1 MKKIKFFLR
10 LLISAVLIYLLFQ
23 KISISDLY
31 EMISRIG
38 WFYFFICVFIYLVS
52 QIVSSIRWQMILKT
66 MKEDVSV
73 FVLVVVYL
81 IGMFANLFLPSIIGG
96 DVLKVYLLR
105 KRFSLQRVADS
116 IIMERYNGLFALC
129 AISVVGAA
137 YNKDWRIILIL
148 LSVFFLVAFFPFFL
162 KKFTTLSSSLGKKKA
177 VNSFLQDMG
186 AFSHDK
192 KALFLVTLLSFVVQ
206 FIVIGIIIVI
216 GRRIGIEASIFYY
229 FIFVPLIILLSFL
242 PISLNGI
249 GIREWAFVFFFST
262 VGASKV
268 EAISL
273 SLSFFFVTV
282 AASLFGGLSY
292 FLWKEDGY
300 SKEGKQDDNIP

>member
-1 MKKIKFFLR
+1 MKKVRFFLR

-23 KISISDLY
+23 KISMNNLY
-31 EMISRIG
+31 ETISRIG
-38 WFYFFICVFIYLVS
+38 WFYFFLCVFIYLIS
-52 QIVSSIRWQMILKT
+52 QVISSIRWQMILKT
-66 MKEDVSV
+66 MKEDISV
-73 FVLVVVYL
+73 FVLVAVYL

-129 AISVVGAA
+129 AISVIGAV

-148 LSVFFLVAFFPFFL
+148 LSVFFLVAFSPFFL
-162 KKFTTLSSSLGKKKA
+162 KKFTALSSSLGKKKA
-177 VNSFLQDMG
+177 VSSFLQDMG

-206 FIVIGIIIVI
+206 FIVIGIVFIL
-216 GRRIGIEASIFYY
+216 GSCIGIETSVFYY

-282 AASLFGGLSY
+282 VASLLGGLSY
-292 FLWKEDGY
+292 LLWKDDGY
-300 SKEGKQDDNIP
+300 TEEGK

>member
-10 LLISAVLIYLLFQ
+10 LLISAILIYLLFQ
-23 KISISDLY
+23 KISINNLY
-31 EMISRIG
+31 ETVCRIG
-38 WFYFFICVFIYLVS
+38 WFYFFLCVFIYLFS

-66 MKEDVSV
+66 MKENVSV
-73 FVLVVVYL
+73 FILILAYF

-96 DVLKVYLLR
+96 DVLKAYLLR

-129 AISVVGAA
+129 AISVVGAV
-137 YNKDWRIILIL
+137 YNRDWRIIAIL
-148 LSVFFLVAFFPFFL
+148 FSLFLLVVFSPLFLRKLSYRY
-162 KKFTTLSSSLGKKKA
+162 SSLREKKVVA
-177 VNSFLQDMG
+177 SFLQDIG
-186 AFSHDK
+186 VFSRNK
-192 KALFLVTLLSFVVQ
+192 KALFLVTFLSFVVQ
-206 FIVIGIIIVI
+206 FIVIGIVFIL
-216 GRRIGIEASIFYY
+216 GSCIGIETSIFYY

-273 SLSFFFVTV
+273 SLSFFFVTI

-292 FLWKEDGY
+292 LLWKE
-300 SKEGKQDDNIP
+300 